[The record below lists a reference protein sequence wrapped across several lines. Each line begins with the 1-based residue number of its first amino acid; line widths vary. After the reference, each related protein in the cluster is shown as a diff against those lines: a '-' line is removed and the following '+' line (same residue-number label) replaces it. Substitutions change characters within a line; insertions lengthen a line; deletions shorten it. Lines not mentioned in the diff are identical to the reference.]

1 LSKERNRDKID
12 CRDEGKE
19 FYFSD
24 ESLWKKRGSFILY
37 TYTAMGL
44 YRRSRSR
51 VAANEPLDEE
61 ELLRSRHLQ
70 RVENNG
76 RQIELICCNW

>member
-1 LSKERNRDKID
+1 VEEK
-12 CRDEGKE
+12 GKLH
-19 FYFSD
+19 SVHIHGD
-24 ESLWKKRGSFILY
+24 GALPPVNIQ
-37 TYTAMGL
+37 
-44 YRRSRSR
+44 RSRSR

-70 RVENNG
+70 WVENNG